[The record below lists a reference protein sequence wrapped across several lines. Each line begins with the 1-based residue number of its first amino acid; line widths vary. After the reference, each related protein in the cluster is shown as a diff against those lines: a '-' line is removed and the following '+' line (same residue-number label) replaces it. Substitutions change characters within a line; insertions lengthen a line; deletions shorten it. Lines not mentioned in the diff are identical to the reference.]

1 MSKRWFSKRAIY
13 LHLAT
18 VIFVPGCIVAAWW
31 QATRAMSGNT
41 LSYLYSVEWPIFA
54 ILGVYF
60 WWVLIHTDY
69 ENVGAKAQLKASKIL
84 IEQVQETTPLD
95 ISEKMTSSKELEP
108 SSEFGFGFGY
118 EAGPEHELE
127 ERSLDELDP
136 ELAAYNKRLAAL
148 AERGPK
154 TWRKPELQVVRRR

>member
-1 MSKRWFSKRAIY
+1 MV
-13 LHLAT
+13 T
-18 VIFVPGCIVAAWW
+18 VVFVPGCIVAAWW

-69 ENVGAKAQLKASKIL
+69 ESVGAKAQAKAQANASKTH
-84 IEQVQETTPLD
+84 VGHKQETSQLGG
-95 ISEKMTSSKELEP
+95 SEAIASTREM
-108 SSEFGFGFGY
+108 EFD
-118 EAGPEHELE
+118 A
-127 ERSLDELDP
+127 RTLDELDP
-136 ELAAYNKRLAAL
+136 ELAAYNERLAAL

-154 TWRKPELQVVRRR
+154 TWRTPELQVVRRT